1 MSVTTLLAAFG
12 AIGALVIGLLYF
24 FSSQFREKKQQEW
37 RNQLPSER
45 VIEWGEWALGIAVL
59 LTVICA
65 IIITFAAR

>member
-37 RNQLPSER
+37 RNQLPSEK
-45 VIEWGEWALGIAVL
+45 VTEWGEWLLGFAVL